1 MKKKNKK
8 KPKSTQYYDTD
19 SLKKIKIKK
28 SHVMCAKIKWTG
40 RSGRPKIESF
50 TPNQFA
56 DRKDILY

>member
-8 KPKSTQYYDTD
+8 KPKVLNIMMQIAARCG
-19 SLKKIKIKK
+19 KKKNC
-28 SHVMCAKIKWTG
+28 HVICTKIKWTG

-56 DRKDILY
+56 DRKDFLY